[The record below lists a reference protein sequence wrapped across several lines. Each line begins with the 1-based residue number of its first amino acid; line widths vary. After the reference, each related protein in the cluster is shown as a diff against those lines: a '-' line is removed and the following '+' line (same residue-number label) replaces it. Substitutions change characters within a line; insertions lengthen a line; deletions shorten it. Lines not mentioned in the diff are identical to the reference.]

1 MFAAHRSVRRMAGT
15 TFVVLALA
23 AASAGCGGDKQ
34 PGKILFQSDLP
45 SGNAACVPAKA
56 VTTVAAS
63 ADVYATYNF
72 KSKPGATVS
81 VEITK
86 DGTSLLK
93 VDLPSSTTVGLDCL
107 SDTTNL
113 SKTVTGWGAG
123 TIRITATEKG
133 TEIASGELT
142 VTP

>member
-1 MFAAHRSVRRMAGT
+1 MVAAT
-15 TFVVLALA
+15 LVVLALA
-23 AASAGCGGDKQ
+23 AASAGCGGGNQ
-34 PGKILFQSDLP
+34 PGTILFQSDLP

-63 ADVYATYNF
+63 ADVYATYDF

-93 VDLPSSTTVGLDCL
+93 VDLPSTTTAGLDCL

-113 SKTVTGWGAG
+113 SKDVPGWGAG
-123 TIRITATEKG
+123 KIKVTATENG